1 MDYILLGLLIC
12 LIFSNIGIC
21 YFCRYSIPEGIIPFA
36 IVALLFQLFGTV
48 SVVGKFCESPETKY
62 IECTKKLPAE
72 KIGFCDKYLE
82 LGK

>member
-21 YFCRYSIPEGIIPFA
+21 YFCRDSTPEGIIPFA
-36 IVALLFQLFGTV
+36 IVPLLFQLFGTV
-48 SVVGKFCESPETKY
+48 SVVNKFCDTPETKY
-62 IECTKKLPAE
+62 IECTKKLPDE

-82 LGK
+82 LRK